1 MKQNNQTSWAARLR
15 KLSALCLVLVAASSA
30 WADNNLT
37 IKPNIE
43 AGKTG
48 TIAISLNNETPY
60 TAFQMEIT
68 LPKGLT
74 IAKTG
79 AMDIAADRKNLHQV
93 PYNYDETT
101 GVVRVAAYSFDG
113 SDGNKVFNEKSGD
126 LLNITL
132 KATSEYKG
140 GNIEVSGI
148 TFVDGNLKGVTEGFK
163 VANADISQDGIVDT
177 QDILQVVDKILD
189 NEPYTAYADLSG
201 DGTIDTQDILQ
212 IVDIIVN
219 K

>member
-93 PYNYDETT
+93 PYNLDEET

>member
-1 MKQNNQTSWAARLR
+1 MKQNNQSSWAARLR
-15 KLSALCLVLVAASSA
+15 KLSALCLMLVAASSA

-48 TIAISLNNETPY
+48 KIAISLDNETAY
-60 TAFQMEIT
+60 TAFQMEIK

-93 PYNYDETT
+93 PYNLDEET

-113 SDGNKVFNEKSGD
+113 NDGNKVFNEKSGN

-132 KATSEYKG
+132 TATDEFKG

-148 TFVDGNLKGVTEGFK
+148 TFVDANLNGVTGGFK
-163 VANADISQDGIVDT
+163 VANADVNQDCLVDT
-177 QDILQVVDKILD
+177 QDALKAIGYYLEGQYVSSADVNAD
-189 NEPYTAYADLSG
+189 NAV
-201 DGTIDTQDILQ
+201 DTQDALK
-212 IVDIIVN
+212 IIGIYLSE
-219 K
+219 

>member
-1 MKQNNQTSWAARLR
+1 
-15 KLSALCLVLVAASSA
+15 
-30 WADNNLT
+30 
-37 IKPNIE
+37 
-43 AGKTG
+43 
-48 TIAISLNNETPY
+48 
-60 TAFQMEIT
+60 MEIT